1 VRPSHLIHRC
11 LALDGALRH
20 RARRKV
26 PLGRIVVPRAHTR
39 LPVEGLPD
47 DPVWQTRSGRAFEG
61 AEAQVES
68 VLRAADAVVNPVAS
82 RGEAPLAIGEGG
94 ARKAHAYLRLAVGA
108 SVKLGGDSALGIC
121 ATVWGVSHV
130 GPLAIARACISSQS
144 LEAPMP
150 RKKWPPPHEPL
161 TMLKPVLYSLREGQ
175 GHVRE
180 GACSA
185 VRFPPLALELACP
198 D

>member
-1 VRPSHLIHRC
+1 
-11 LALDGALRH
+11 
-20 RARRKV
+20 
-26 PLGRIVVPRAHTR
+26 
-39 LPVEGLPD
+39 
-47 DPVWQTRSGRAFEG
+47 
-61 AEAQVES
+61 
-68 VLRAADAVVNPVAS
+68 
-82 RGEAPLAIGEGG
+82 
-94 ARKAHAYLRLAVGA
+94 
-108 SVKLGGDSALGIC
+108 
-121 ATVWGVSHV
+121 
-130 GPLAIARACISSQS
+130 
-144 LEAPMP
+144 MP

>member
-1 VRPSHLIHRC
+1 MRPSHLIHRC

-26 PLGRIVVPRAHTR
+26 SLARIVVPRAHTR

-108 SVKLGGDSALGIC
+108 SAKWGGDSALGIC
-121 ATVWGVSHV
+121 ATVV
-130 GPLAIARACISSQS
+130 GRQPYWSFGYCTGLHLLAVLGGAHAEEEVAAAARAVDHV
-144 LEAPMP
+144 EARVVLATRGSGTCQGGCLFRGALPTP
-150 RKKWPPPHEPL
+150 R
-161 TMLKPVLYSLREGQ
+161 T
-175 GHVRE
+175 
-180 GACSA
+180 
-185 VRFPPLALELACP
+185 
-198 D
+198 